1 MRHVFSLMA
10 LDGRRPA
17 APPQLRPCRPHE
29 YAVQLRETALPLDL
43 ATAALAVIGQAAKPF
58 TRLIVEQ
65 TVAGAP
71 AGCAVSLRHLVSR
84 PARRHGQHPGRL
96 T

>member
-1 MRHVFSLMA
+1 MNVILGLMRYVFSLMA

-29 YAVQLRETALPLDL
+29 HAVQLRETALPLDL
-43 ATAALAVIGQAAKPF
+43 ATAALAVIGEAAEPVA
-58 TRLIVEQ
+58 RLIIEQ
-65 TVAGAP
+65 TVVGA
-71 AGCAVSLRHLVSR
+71 A
-84 PARRHGQHPGRL
+84 ARRHGQHPGRL